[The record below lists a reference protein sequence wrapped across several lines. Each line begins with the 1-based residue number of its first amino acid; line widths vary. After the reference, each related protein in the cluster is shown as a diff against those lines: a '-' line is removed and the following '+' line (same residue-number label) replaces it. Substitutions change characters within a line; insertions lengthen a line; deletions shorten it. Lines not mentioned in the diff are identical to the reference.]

1 VDRGGPMSALKRRIP
16 GPIAVL
22 LLSGIISVVA
32 GVASVG
38 DSVGQ
43 EVTDRHRS
51 TAGVAIYS
59 NDDGLQIISPH
70 STVRQPVARGWAID
84 GGFKA
89 DLITAASVDVITA
102 ATPAIS
108 EKRYE
113 GRLGVQGELGRLRT
127 SAGYTTS
134 IEQDT
139 HTHMIDV
146 AGEVDLL
153 QRNLTLKLGLAAGMD
168 SLGLRD
174 LSTDFWRD
182 RTTMRLDAVATQILG
197 RSTVAS
203 FAYTGQYMQG
213 LLASLYRRVPLFP
226 RDEELRVLGNLQWTA
241 ERHPEQRTR
250 HGFTVTGKH
259 ALTSWLFTGLRWR
272 GYLDTWAMRS
282 HEGEVSVGVDLGR
295 GFTVELAERL
305 YWQSRVSFYRA
316 IYTVNRDY
324 ITRDRRLGG
333 MLSNIAKLDVRW
345 VGQRFEVLARGA
357 LHWTRYDDFRVPVAG
372 RFEPMADT
380 MAMVIQLAL
389 AMTL

>member
-1 VDRGGPMSALKRRIP
+1 M
-16 GPIAVL
+16 
-22 LLSGIISVVA
+22 
-32 GVASVG
+32 
-38 DSVGQ
+38 
-43 EVTDRHRS
+43 
-51 TAGVAIYS
+51 
-59 NDDGLQIISPH
+59 
-70 STVRQPVARGWAID
+70 
-84 GGFKA
+84 
-89 DLITAASVDVITA
+89 
-102 ATPAIS
+102 
-108 EKRYE
+108 
-113 GRLGVQGELGRLRT
+113 
-127 SAGYTTS
+127 
-134 IEQDT
+134 
-139 HTHMIDV
+139 
-146 AGEVDLL
+146 
-153 QRNLTLKLGLAAGMD
+153 
-168 SLGLRD
+168 
-174 LSTDFWRD
+174 
-182 RTTMRLDAVATQILG
+182 
-197 RSTVAS
+197 
-203 FAYTGQYMQG
+203 
-213 LLASLYRRVPLFP
+213 
-226 RDEELRVLGNLQWTA
+226 LGNLQWTA